1 MTRREFLRGAAI
13 GAAASMVPL
22 CRRLLASEARN
33 EAPSAAGAAS
43 ISGLANRIRG
53 RVILPTD
60 PGYDSAR
67 RIFSWNPA
75 TDKRPALLVRC
86 AGRDDVRAAVEYARR
101 ANLEVA
107 IRSGGHDVLGKSVCE
122 GGMVIDLSPMKR
134 IAIDPKRRV
143 ARVEAGVTAGELN
156 ATAGKYDLAVP
167 LGCNPL
173 VGISGLTLG
182 GGLGWLLGKHGA
194 ACDNLRSIDL
204 VGADAQNLQAS
215 QAENPDLFWALHGGG
230 GNFGVATSFEFEMH
244 PLDEIAGGFIVYP
257 REKAAEFY
265 RFYGDYMKI
274 APDELA
280 VETSLDARGM
290 LVMVCYSGDMNRS
303 ELVLEPLRKF
313 GSFKGQLARMPYVGL
328 QTPPLLGR
336 IADAIER
343 EFRSLADRLSG
354 HESRRP
360 FIYWK
365 GGSLKELNHQAIEI
379 LTEASRNAPRWCSIG
394 LGHYMHGAVCRAEPA
409 STPLIREQHTLSYFI
424 NASWTEARDGDR
436 AVSWVND
443 CWKTLQPLSGKR
455 SYVNYLSAD
464 DEPSVVSAYGANY
477 ERLAALKSKYDPS
490 NFLHLNRNIRP
501 HQDARR

>member
-1 MTRREFLRGAAI
+1 M
-13 GAAASMVPL
+13 
-22 CRRLLASEARN
+22 
-33 EAPSAAGAAS
+33 
-43 ISGLANRIRG
+43 
-53 RVILPTD
+53 
-60 PGYDSAR
+60 
-67 RIFSWNPA
+67 
-75 TDKRPALLVRC
+75 
-86 AGRDDVRAAVEYARR
+86 
-101 ANLEVA
+101 
-107 IRSGGHDVLGKSVCE
+107 
-122 GGMVIDLSPMKR
+122 IDLSPMKR
-134 IAIDPKRRV
+134 IAIDPKTRV

-156 ATAGKYDLAVP
+156 AAAAKYDLAVA

-204 VGADAQNLQAS
+204 VSADAQNLRAS
-215 QAENPDLFWALHGGG
+215 HDENPDLFWALHGGG
-230 GNFGVATSFEFEMH
+230 GNFGVATNFEFEMY

-257 REKAAEFY
+257 RDKAAEFY
-265 RFYGDYMKI
+265 RFYGDYMKV

-280 VETSLDARGM
+280 IETSLDARGM
-290 LVMVCYSGDMNRS
+290 LVMVCYSGDMKSS
-303 ELVLEPLRKF
+303 EHVLEPLRKF
-313 GSFKGQLARMPYVGL
+313 APFQGSLQRMPYVGM
-328 QTPPLLGR
+328 QTPPLAAR

-343 EFRSLADRLSG
+343 EFRSIADRLRG

-379 LTEASRNAPRWCSIG
+379 LTEASRNAPPWCSIG

-409 STPLIREQHTLSYFI
+409 STPLVREQHALSYFI
-424 NASWTEARDGDR
+424 NASWTESRDGDR

-443 CWKTLQPLSGKR
+443 YWKNLQPLSGNR

-464 DEPSVVSAYGANY
+464 DEPSVATAYGENY
-477 ERLAALKSKYDPS
+477 QRLSALKSKYDPS

-501 HQDARR
+501 RPTPIQSS